1 MSSFLPM
8 RSGVE
13 KSPGRMG
20 LAAGAAGIGACFP
33 VFPEGPAAMRA
44 VAGALNRW
52 RSLYKTAVVTRWAV
66 KAIQPSCG
74 RRKCTPFGG

>member
-20 LAAGAAGIGACFP
+20 LAAGAAGTGACFS
-33 VFPEGPAAMRA
+33 VFLEGPAAMRA
-44 VAGALNRW
+44 VAGTLNRW
-52 RSLYKTAVVTRWAV
+52 RQFV
-66 KAIQPSCG
+66 
-74 RRKCTPFGG
+74 